1 MRSRKT
7 NTSLL
12 YLGAFDL
19 LQILGQSAKNYD
31 FYMKLVIEKGKK
43 YILITEQMSGEN
55 DRSCSGPALK
65 KKGRKGERKVKGLIT
80 NSSNQ

>member
-1 MRSRKT
+1 
-7 NTSLL
+7 
-12 YLGAFDL
+12 
-19 LQILGQSAKNYD
+19 
-31 FYMKLVIEKGKK
+31 MKLVIEKGKK

-65 KKGRKGERKVKGLIT
+65 KKGRKGERKVEGLIT